1 MSLSRTRGRL
11 LFFIHFYQKEGELM
25 NMQEALRQLQ
35 NNPAE
40 FFRQA
45 GVNVPQEIM
54 NDPQK
59 MAMHLIN
66 SGKVSNPVLQMVMPM
81 IRRMGG

>member
-11 LFFIHFYQKEGELM
+11 SFFLHFYQKEGELM

-45 GVNVPQEIM
+45 GVNMPQEII

-59 MAMHLIN
+59 MVMHLIN

-81 IRRMGG
+81 IKRMGG

>member
-1 MSLSRTRGRL
+1 
-11 LFFIHFYQKEGELM
+11 M

-40 FFRQA
+40 FFRKA

-81 IRRMGG
+81 IRWMGG